1 MKVNRKYKDR
11 LFRIVFRE
19 KEDLLDLYN
28 AVNGSAYDNPE
39 ELEIMTIE
47 DVIYVHMKNDV
58 AFLLSDLLNL
68 WEHQSTFN
76 PNMPARGLSYFSQL
90 YQQYIEKYGVN
101 LYSSKQ
107 KKLPF
112 PQYIVF
118 YNGEKDMPERM
129 ELRLSDA
136 FFTKSG
142 KKFHKQ
148 PAVEVV
154 ADMININVEKNA
166 ALMAQCQKLKE
177 YAQFID
183 LVRKKLQQADDKE
196 EAMQQAVDECI
207 EKGILAE
214 ILYKNKME
222 VIEVFLT
229 EYDEEKQRI
238 IEAKEREEELRE
250 NWNECLRETIYSLV
264 QDGDISVER
273 GAQKLDISVKEF
285 LEGYQKAG
293 FRKISD

>member
-76 PNMPARGLSYFSQL
+76 PNMPARGLGYFAQL

-136 FFTKSG
+136 FFTKG
-142 KKFHKQ
+142 GEKRHKQ
-148 PAVEVV
+148 PAVEVI

-166 ALMAQCQKLKE
+166 FLALLISGGLAGLAGGIEVAGSLGKVVVGASSGYGFNGIPVALIAHNNPILIIFSALLLAAMRTGSMLMQTSAGVSKNMVDMIQGLIIVFLCAE
-177 YAQFID
+177 YVFRYYI
-183 LVRKKLQQADDKE
+183 K
-196 EAMQQAVDECI
+196 
-207 EKGILAE
+207 KGI
-214 ILYKNKME
+214 KKKQGG
-222 VIEVFLT
+222 
-229 EYDEEKQRI
+229 EK
-238 IEAKEREEELRE
+238 
-250 NWNECLRETIYSLV
+250 
-264 QDGDISVER
+264 
-273 GAQKLDISVKEF
+273 
-285 LEGYQKAG
+285 
-293 FRKISD
+293 